1 MEYNQNGIKVITNCP
16 DEDVRTIGIVG
27 IDVIQIVGFHLP
39 ALFTEPVYDDPCMR
53 PNATASL
60 QELNIQQE
68 YVACEQRKV
77 KIDKTSTLGY
87 KLAYGNTNT
96 SSYAILEIHS
106 NLGNGDNLAS
116 MSINDV
122 YDKFNV
128 AYQDLLENYEI
139 ELPFDDDSLRVKKAE
154 ITKTFPTEMEFADY
168 DRILNT
174 MSWALSTSR
183 KNYTQ
188 QDSNMAANK
197 WDGKKNTRETHVLL
211 WGSTIKVTTY
221 NKTKELMQKIKRRK
235 LEFDSKLMRVEISAK
250 EQNLCSMSSAK
261 NKHTY
266 LKDLTDDVIN
276 NYYTSYFETVFE
288 KIDAYLSDQ
297 WNWNITGKNQDS
309 TNNLS
314 FLIDNA
320 ILPILQAN
328 AKLFIENLLQ
338 TYTLEERDHV
348 LRLLDI
354 TDLVH
359 CINKIPYLHNS
370 SFVSSVQSEINN
382 MIANKNVLVMPYVG
396 QRKLYAE
403 LKSKIM
409 NPIEAHMY
417 YAEDATAN
425 RIIWLE
431 NPERNKVSPDT
442 MLSPFNDK
450 IDIFMTSNE
459 HPVYFTEE
467 IIEHKR
473 GKTGRITDKEKNLY
487 FLSAQDIID
496 AHNKAE
502 DLIDQQVD
510 ALENYYS
517 EKDNYDDGE
526 DDNYYN

>member
-122 YDKFNV
+122 YDKFNI

-314 FLIDNA
+314 FLMDNA

-359 CINKIPYLHNS
+359 CINKIPYFHNS
-370 SFVSSVQSEINN
+370 HFISNVQSEINN

-396 QRKLYAE
+396 QRKLYTE

-417 YAEDATAN
+417 YVGN
-425 RIIWLE
+425 HILWLE
-431 NPERNKVSPDT
+431 NPERNPVPSELLFLSNSDDDRIYETNT
-442 MLSPFNDK
+442 MPP
-450 IDIFMTSNE
+450 I
-459 HPVYFTEE
+459 YFTEK
-467 IIEHKR
+467 IIHQR
-473 GKTGRITDKEKNLY
+473 AGKTGRITSTEKNIH
-487 FLSAQDIID
+487 FLTHEEIDYAKRNAEQQLEAWID
-496 AHNKAE
+496 AY
-502 DLIDQQVD
+502 
-510 ALENYYS
+510 ENAHG
-517 EKDNYDDGE
+517 DYDDGE

>member
-139 ELPFDDDSLRVKKAE
+139 KLPFDDDSLRVKKAE

-314 FLIDNA
+314 FLMDNA

-396 QRKLYAE
+396 QRKLYTE

-409 NPIEAHMY
+409 NPIESHMY

-431 NPERNKVSPDT
+431 NPERNPVPSELLFLSNSDDDRIYATNT
-442 MLSPFNDK
+442 MP
-450 IDIFMTSNE
+450 
-459 HPVYFTEE
+459 PVYFTEK
-467 IIEHKR
+467 IIHQR
-473 GKTGRITDKEKNLY
+473 AGKTGRITSTEKNIH
-487 FLSAQDIID
+487 FLTHEEIDYAKRNAEQQLEAWID
-496 AHNKAE
+496 AY
-502 DLIDQQVD
+502 
-510 ALENYYS
+510 ENAHG
-517 EKDNYDDGE
+517 DYDDGE

>member
-122 YDKFNV
+122 YDKFNI

-314 FLIDNA
+314 FLMDNA

-359 CINKIPYLHNS
+359 CINKIPYFHNS
-370 SFVSSVQSEINN
+370 HFISNVQSEINN

-396 QRKLYAE
+396 QRKLYTE
-403 LKSKIM
+403 LRSKIM

-417 YAEDATAN
+417 YVGN
-425 RIIWLE
+425 HILWLE
-431 NPERNKVSPDT
+431 NPERNPVPSELLFLSNSDDDRIYETNT
-442 MLSPFNDK
+442 MPP
-450 IDIFMTSNE
+450 I
-459 HPVYFTEE
+459 YFTEK
-467 IIEHKR
+467 IIHQR
-473 GKTGRITDKEKNLY
+473 AGKTGRITSTEKNIH
-487 FLSAQDIID
+487 FLTHEEIDYAKRNAEQQLEAWID
-496 AHNKAE
+496 AY
-502 DLIDQQVD
+502 
-510 ALENYYS
+510 ENAHG
-517 EKDNYDDGE
+517 DYDDGE

>member
-39 ALFTEPVYDDPCMR
+39 AFFTEPVYDDPCMR

-122 YDKFNV
+122 YDKFNI

-314 FLIDNA
+314 FLMDNA

-359 CINKIPYLHNS
+359 CINKIPYFHNS
-370 SFVSSVQSEINN
+370 HFISNVQSEINN

-396 QRKLYAE
+396 QRKLYTE
-403 LKSKIM
+403 LRSKIM

-417 YAEDATAN
+417 YVGN
-425 RIIWLE
+425 HILWLE
-431 NPERNKVSPDT
+431 NPERNPVPSELLFLSNSDDDRIYETNT
-442 MLSPFNDK
+442 MPP
-450 IDIFMTSNE
+450 I
-459 HPVYFTEE
+459 YFTEK
-467 IIEHKR
+467 IIHQR
-473 GKTGRITDKEKNLY
+473 AGKTGRITSTEKNIH
-487 FLSAQDIID
+487 FLTHEEIDYAKRNAEQQLEAWID
-496 AHNKAE
+496 AY
-502 DLIDQQVD
+502 
-510 ALENYYS
+510 ENAHG
-517 EKDNYDDGE
+517 DYDDGE

>member
-122 YDKFNV
+122 YDKFNI

-314 FLIDNA
+314 FLMDNA

-396 QRKLYAE
+396 QRKLYTE

-417 YAEDATAN
+417 YVGN
-425 RIIWLE
+425 HILWLE
-431 NPERNKVSPDT
+431 NPERNPVPSELLFLSNSDDDRIYETNT
-442 MLSPFNDK
+442 MPP
-450 IDIFMTSNE
+450 I
-459 HPVYFTEE
+459 YFTEK
-467 IIEHKR
+467 IIHQR
-473 GKTGRITDKEKNLY
+473 AGKTGRITSTEKNIH
-487 FLSAQDIID
+487 FLTHEEIDYAKRNAEQQLEAWID
-496 AHNKAE
+496 AY
-502 DLIDQQVD
+502 
-510 ALENYYS
+510 ENAHG
-517 EKDNYDDGE
+517 DYDDGE

>member
-1 MEYNQNGIKVITNCP
+1 VEYNQNGIKVITNCP

-122 YDKFNV
+122 YDKFNI

-314 FLIDNA
+314 FLMDNA

-359 CINKIPYLHNS
+359 CINKIPYFHNS
-370 SFVSSVQSEINN
+370 HFISNVQSEINN

-396 QRKLYAE
+396 QRKLYTE
-403 LKSKIM
+403 LRSKIM

-417 YAEDATAN
+417 YVGN
-425 RIIWLE
+425 HILWLE
-431 NPERNKVSPDT
+431 NPERNPVPSELLFLSNSDDDRIYETNT
-442 MLSPFNDK
+442 MPP
-450 IDIFMTSNE
+450 I
-459 HPVYFTEE
+459 YFTEK
-467 IIEHKR
+467 IIHQR
-473 GKTGRITDKEKNLY
+473 AGKTGRITSTEKNIH
-487 FLSAQDIID
+487 FLTHEEIDYAKRNAEQQLEAWID
-496 AHNKAE
+496 AY
-502 DLIDQQVD
+502 
-510 ALENYYS
+510 ENAHG
-517 EKDNYDDGE
+517 DYDDGE